1 MALAGAYSI
10 DITPEEQ
17 VDLNGYILRF
27 GKSEGIHDRLTANIL
42 YIESSN
48 KKMLLLSLDIL
59 TISTE
64 IAKKLKDQLSRLLK
78 IEKEAVI
85 LAAIHTHSAVG
96 SPYLRNVGKESEL
109 WREDFEKK
117 ILEGCTYAQKA
128 AKECEIFSYE
138 AHSSV
143 GINRR
148 NPSRGIDPNAPF
160 IVIKN
165 GDKIIAWIINYNCH
179 AVSLT
184 EKNLLISADYVHYLR
199 LALYE
204 KLQQQFPV
212 LFFNGGSGDVDP
224 VKRGSFED
232 AKYIGEKLAQ
242 ELFLVYQAYKGE
254 MVSDEIKC
262 KALDLCIPY
271 SWQPGIE
278 EAKENLKVY
287 LKRFDNSITKEEK
300 KISGAFKKWAE
311 DILEKVE
318 RSDLPEAL
326 NIKISF
332 ISLGDILFIAVPIEI
347 FSSISLKLR
356 RIFGRYKVFVV
367 SYANGYSG
375 YLADKAA
382 HFEGGY
388 EIEDWHKYAGIL
400 PQDKNAEEYFWKV
413 ISTFEK

>member
-1 MALAGAYSI
+1 
-10 DITPEEQ
+10 
-17 VDLNGYILRF
+17 
-27 GKSEGIHDRLTANIL
+27 
-42 YIESSN
+42 
-48 KKMLLLSLDIL
+48 
-59 TISTE
+59 
-64 IAKKLKDQLSRLLK
+64 
-78 IEKEAVI
+78 
-85 LAAIHTHSAVG
+85 
-96 SPYLRNVGKESEL
+96 
-109 WREDFEKK
+109 
-117 ILEGCTYAQKA
+117 
-128 AKECEIFSYE
+128 
-138 AHSSV
+138 
-143 GINRR
+143 
-148 NPSRGIDPNAPF
+148 
-160 IVIKN
+160 
-165 GDKIIAWIINYNCH
+165 
-179 AVSLT
+179 
-184 EKNLLISADYVHYLR
+184 
-199 LALYE
+199 
-204 KLQQQFPV
+204 
-212 LFFNGGSGDVDP
+212 
-224 VKRGSFED
+224 
-232 AKYIGEKLAQ
+232 
-242 ELFLVYQAYKGE
+242 
-254 MVSDEIKC
+254 
-262 KALDLCIPY
+262 PY

-318 RSDLPEAL
+318 KTELPEAL